1 MANQKTVG
9 IRIELNGW
17 KGVVQNIEQF
27 ETLIKEAKEDL
38 KQLDIGGKNFK
49 ELTTQIQNAETQLT
63 ALNEASRGF
72 SPEKQLEGY
81 GKLAGGITS
90 SFAAATAAVSLF
102 GGESEAVAEAAAQA
116 QNLITIA
123 LSARGIQEV
132 AVGAKIVATTIAQ
145 KAANAATL
153 AGNAATKAFYTTLAA
168 NPYGAI
174 LAVVGLLVTAFV
186 AFGNETEKLVSTQ
199 KNINDAMNEASES
212 IYQQRL
218 RIETLTDIVQDNNV
232 SLEVRKQAYEDLKK
246 LVPELTD
253 LTYEEALAMGDL
265 EVKTKAAIEAL
276 YDKALAD
283 IFAKKAAEEF
293 ANQTDINNKSID
305 ELTTG
310 WQSFLNNILAGVGPL
325 RNINKILLDAAD
337 ASAERE
343 RLLEISRKNEAA
355 YQEQAAIYLRKTVER
370 EQAAAQ
376 ATETK
381 KQAEERAKKAEEN
394 RKIGIEKLTQALKKQ
409 VDVQKALIKDLDAL
423 ASAEFEV
430 SNGIIERAEGIIERQ
445 NAILEQR
452 GELYKTSYQK
462 LKAEL
467 EEAFVLLVPDEN
479 ERKFL
484 VDGFYSIFNEIQEQM
499 FTTSMAITGDIDG
512 LINSFFGLDDTIEIL
527 GRTFTKAQFK
537 ELIPAES
544 QQELVRYFRTFSDLV
559 SKIEDFQTVDPTRLL
574 NLESSVDVTESL
586 LGLQTEYQTLLEEQE
601 KTGMSD
607 LAVRDK
613 ITQSIIQSFQ
623 LQSKFLPLYDE
634 TGKLINDE
642 YGARQ
647 ANNDAVNDF
656 IDLIMKAVYN
666 QAIFAKG
673 VEDTNEEVQKLGKTI
688 DENYVKQIKQIA
700 EQGLPVLKEKF
711 AEAFKGG
718 VEEVDTFLMVLLS
731 LFDDLDK
738 IFTQEQLLGLFDE
751 FQKALTENTDLTEEE
766 LKAFQIILDKFAGSF
781 EEKLAG
787 TNEKFSELS
796 ELIKGQLKDINI
808 DEFVSDL
815 TRAFELFSEKVGQI
829 ASLYREQA
837 SFQLEVLQKEN
848 KDALAQVVGD
858 TAEANT
864 KRLELTQQYETRK
877 AQLEK
882 EARLKS
888 LQFTLAQSIA
898 NSAAGLLKTYAEYGF
913 SPIGIALGLIQAG
926 ISTAEVALIGQQI
939 NYVKSLRRGG
949 MLANGGILSGP
960 SHENGGIT
968 FGQAGV
974 QLEGNEAV
982 IARGAT
988 LNYQSLL
995 SQINQS
1001 GGGRPLVV
1009 SNPMDSRLIE
1019 VLAKERQTPI
1029 RAYVMEQDITKAQTV
1044 NRKLE
1049 QLATL

>member
-1 MANQKTVG
+1 MANNKTVG

-49 ELTTQIQNAETQLT
+49 ELSTQIQNAETQIT
-63 ALNEASRGF
+63 KLNEASRGF

-174 LAVVGLLVTAFV
+174 LAVVGLLVTALV
-186 AFGNETEKLVSTQ
+186 AFGNETEKLTTAQ
-199 KNINDAMNEASES
+199 EGINDAMNEASES
-212 IYQQRL
+212 IYQQKM
-218 RIETLTDIVQDNNV
+218 RIETLTDILFDNNV
-232 SLEVRKQAYEDLKK
+232 ALETRKQAYNELKK
-246 LVPELTD
+246 VVPELTD
-253 LTYEEALAMGDL
+253 LTYEEGMALDDL
-265 EVKTKAAIEAL
+265 KGKIDAAVQGL
-276 YDKALAD
+276 YDKALAE
-283 IFAKKAAEEF
+283 IFAKKAADEF
-293 ANQTDINNKSID
+293 ANQMDIQNASIED
-305 ELTTG
+305 LTTG
-310 WQSFLNNILAGVGPL
+310 WQRFVNTIIGGMGPMAQF
-325 RNINKILLDAAD
+325 NTMMYNAAD
-337 ASAERE
+337 AVEEQTKRRKASQER
-343 RLLEISRKNEAA
+343 EAA
-355 YQEQAAIYLRKTVER
+355 YNAQAEAFLRKTVER
-370 EQAAAQ
+370 EAAA
-376 ATETK
+376 AKVTEDK
-381 KQAEERAKKAEEN
+381 KQAEERARKAEED
-394 RKIGIEKLTQALKKQ
+394 RKIGIQKLTEALKKQ
-409 VDVQKALIKDLDAL
+409 VDVQKALIKELDDL

-430 SNGIIERAEGIIERQ
+430 SNGIIDRAQDIIDRQ
-445 NAILEQR
+445 NTILEQR

-467 EEAFVLLVPDEN
+467 QEAFVLLVPDET
-479 ERKFL
+479 ERRFL
-484 VDGFYSIFNEIQEQM
+484 TDGFYSIFNEIQEQM
-499 FTTSMAITGDIDG
+499 FTTSMAITGDINE
-512 LINSFFGLDDTIEIL
+512 LIDKFFGLDDTIEIL

-537 ELIPAES
+537 DLIPKES
-544 QQELVRYFRTFSDLV
+544 QDELVRYFGTFNELV
-559 SKIEDFQTVDPTRLL
+559 TKIEGFQIVDPTRLL
-574 NLESSVDVTESL
+574 NLEAGIDVTGEL
-586 LGLQTEYQTLLEEQE
+586 IALQTEYQLLLDEQE
-601 KTGMSD
+601 RTGMSD
-607 LAVRDK
+607 LAVRTQIAES
-613 ITQSIIQSFQ
+613 ITKQFQ
-623 LQSKFLPLYDE
+623 LQSKFLPLYDAA
-634 TGKLINDE
+634 GNLIKDE

-656 IDLIMKAVYN
+656 IDLILKAVYN
-666 QAIFAKG
+666 QAVFAKG

-688 DENYVKQIKQIA
+688 DENYTKQIKQIA
-700 EQGLPVLKEKF
+700 EQGLPALKEKF

-718 VEEVDTFLMVLLS
+718 AKEVDNFLMVLLS

-766 LKAFQIILDKFAGSF
+766 LKAFQAILDKFAGSF
-781 EEKLAG
+781 EERLAG
-787 TNEKFSELS
+787 TNKKFSELS
-796 ELIKGQLKDINI
+796 KLIKGQLSEINI

-837 SFQLEVLQKEN
+837 SFQLEVLQKQN

-888 LQFTLAQSIA
+888 LQFTLAQSLA

-913 SPIGIALGLIQAG
+913 SPVGIALAGIQAG
-926 ISTAEVALIGQQI
+926 ISTAEVALISQQI
-939 NYVKSLRRGG
+939 NYVKSLRKGG

-988 LNYQSLL
+988 LNYQGLL